1 MLVIEFHRR
10 NGQQFLQG
18 LASSKLS
25 TVLDDHFR
33 SFYDIFRVRVTDLRS
48 FAPQKHRVDGFGQ
61 FGTAGLVDA
70 YRNPS
75 RDAREQ
81 QPSISANPT
90 LSLVIS
96 VTTSRYVTSSLPQV

>member
-25 TVLDDHFR
+25 TVLDGHFR
-33 SFYDIFRVRVTDLRS
+33 SFYDIFKVRVTDLRY

-70 YRNPS
+70 YQNPS
-75 RDAREQ
+75 QDACEQ
-81 QPSISANPT
+81 QPLIFANPT
-90 LSLVIS
+90 LFLAIPLQ
-96 VTTSRYVTSSLPQV
+96 RLDM